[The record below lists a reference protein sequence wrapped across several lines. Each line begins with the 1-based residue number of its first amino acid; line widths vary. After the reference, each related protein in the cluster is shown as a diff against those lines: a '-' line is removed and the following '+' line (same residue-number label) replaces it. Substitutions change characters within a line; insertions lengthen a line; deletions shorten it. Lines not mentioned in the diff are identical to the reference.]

1 MSSPTKCFATSPP
14 SIWGGGGV
22 AAVTLTPLP
31 PPPMLN
37 RGWWWWWS
45 PNVEEGPLGGIDG
58 ATAIVF
64 CYRERLYE
72 KINNCGTYTAYFE
85 KYEK

>member
-37 RGWWWWWS
+37 RGWWWWS